1 MFTTDHESCH
11 YAAIYILWLL
21 SFASVDSF
29 IFLNDVNFK
38 TRGWIHRNKIFNRGT
53 KQYQWLTIPL
63 KNASQNKKI
72 CDIKYLDPQ
81 SFNLHYQRLSH
92 SLELGP
98 FAQQALN
105 LYETCIINSL
115 SPSDNSLCTLLSRA
129 IQLIASEL
137 GLQTKFY
144 FSSELTMLL

>member
-1 MFTTDHESCH
+1 MQP
-11 YAAIYILWLL
+11 YYIPYVGYWKLI
-21 SFASVDSF
+21 ASVDSF

-81 SFNLHYQRLSH
+81 SFNLQYQSFSQ

-98 FAQQALN
+98 LAQQAFN

-144 FSSELTMLL
+144 FSSELTDAL